1 MKTFQIPNTN
11 IIGSNIIMG
20 CMRLNNLSIPEA
32 GRLIHTALDLGIN
45 FFDHAD
51 IYGGGECETV
61 FAEAIQMNA
70 LIREKMIIQSK
81 CGICDGFYDSS
92 KKHILQ
98 SVDNILARLRT
109 DYLDILLIHR
119 PDALMD
125 PVEVAEAFELL
136 QKSGKVRNFGVSNY
150 NPMQIKLLQKYVQQ
164 KLIIN
169 QLQLSVVHTPMID
182 SGMAVNMHIDQAVDR
197 EGSILAYCQLNEIT
211 IQAWSPFQKG
221 FIEGPFFDDPKYA
234 ALHKVIRRIA
244 DKYGVTDT
252 TIAVAWITRH
262 PANIQVVVGTTQPK
276 RLADCCK
283 GSELHL
289 TREEWYEIYQAAGNM
304 LP

>member
-1 MKTFQIPNTN
+1 MKTFQISNTN
-11 IIGSNIIMG
+11 IICSNIIMG

-51 IYGGGECETV
+51 IYGNGECETV
-61 FAEAIQMNA
+61 FAEAIKMNA
-70 LIREKMIIQSK
+70 HIRDKMIIQSK

-98 SVDNILARLRT
+98 SVDNILTRLRT

-119 PDALMD
+119 PDALME
-125 PVEVAEAFELL
+125 PMEVAETFDLL

-150 NPMQIKLLQKYVQQ
+150 NPVQIKLLQKYVHQ
-164 KLIIN
+164 KLIVN

-182 SGMAVNMHIDQAVDR
+182 SGLAVNMHIDQAIYR
-197 EGSILAYCQLNEIT
+197 EGSILEFCRLNEIT

-234 ALHKVIRRIA
+234 ALHKVILQIA

-276 RLADCCK
+276 RLIDCCK
-283 GSELHL
+283 GSELVL

>member
-1 MKTFQIPNTN
+1 MKTFQISNTN
-11 IIGSNIIMG
+11 LNSSNIVMG
-20 CMRLNNLSIPEA
+20 CMRLNSLSIPEA
-32 GRLIHTALDLGIN
+32 GRLINTALDSGIN

-70 LIREKMIIQSK
+70 QIREKMIIQSK
-81 CGICDGFYDSS
+81 CGICKGFYDSS
-92 KKHILQ
+92 KEHILL
-98 SVDNILARLRT
+98 SVEKILARLKT
-109 DYLDILLIHR
+109 EYLDILLIHR
-119 PDALMD
+119 PDTLME
-125 PVEVAEAFELL
+125 PEEVAEAFELL

-150 NPMQIKLLQKYVQQ
+150 NPMQINLLQKYVAQ
-164 KLIIN
+164 KLVVN
-169 QLQLSVVHTPMID
+169 QLQLSIVHTPMID

-197 EGSILAYCQLNEIT
+197 EGSILEFCRINNIT

-234 ALHKVIRRIA
+234 DLCKVINDLA
-244 DKYGVTDT
+244 DKYGVTNT

-262 PANIQVVVGTTQPK
+262 PANIQVVVGTTQAQ
-276 RLADCCK
+276 RLIDCCK
-283 GSELHL
+283 GSELPL
-289 TREEWYEIYQAAGNM
+289 TRNEWYELYQAAGNM